1 METFGLNATGS
12 LVSTLKRVRGQR
24 DTCYMTLNMFAFS
37 GPHIVYK
44 MKHLALVSNSESI
57 PRHTGDLSK

>member
-44 MKHLALVSNSESI
+44 MKHLALVSNE
-57 PRHTGDLSK
+57 